1 MAAHFKNKT
10 MITEQDIEHNLES
23 GQTEDPAPIY
33 VVPKKPKKVKQ
44 KILTELAIEYCKTD
58 IDLFAALCKATNK
71 TPNGML
77 MTLHRNCAPILY
89 TTVVLGLIER
99 YTGLEQHL
107 SLANPI
113 SNL

>member
-1 MAAHFKNKT
+1 VAAHFKTKT

-23 GQTEDPAPIY
+23 RQTEDPAPIY
-33 VVPKKPKKVKQ
+33 IVPVKPKKVKQ
-44 KILTELAIEYCKTD
+44 QILTELAIEYCKTD

-107 SLANPI
+107 SLCNPI
-113 SNL
+113 SNI

>member
-1 MAAHFKNKT
+1 
-10 MITEQDIEHNLES
+10 MITEQDISENLENVEKQW
-23 GQTEDPAPIY
+23 QTEDPAPIY
-33 VVPKKPKKVKQ
+33 IVAKKPKKVKQ
-44 KILTELAIEYCKTD
+44 PILTVLAIECCKTD

-107 SLANPI
+107 ALSNPLQ
-113 SNL
+113 NL

>member
-1 MAAHFKNKT
+1 
-10 MITEQDIEHNLES
+10 MITEQDIEHKLES
-23 GQTEDPAPIY
+23 GQTDETAPIY
-33 VVPKKPKKVKQ
+33 VVPIKPKKEKKQ
-44 KILTELAIEYCKTD
+44 QILTELAIEFCKTD

>member
-1 MAAHFKNKT
+1 MTKLTH
-10 MITEQDIEHNLES
+10 EYLHDLLES
-23 GQTEDPAPIY
+23 GETDNAAPIY

-44 KILTELAIEYCKTD
+44 QILTELAIEYCKTD
-58 IDLFAALCKATNK
+58 IDLFAAICKATSK

-107 SLANPI
+107 SLTNPI

>member
-1 MAAHFKNKT
+1 MTKLTH
-10 MITEQDIEHNLES
+10 EYLHDLLEI
-23 GQTEDPAPIY
+23 GETDNDAPIY
-33 VVPKKPKKVKQ
+33 VVPTKPKKVKQ
-44 KILTELAIEYCKTD
+44 QILTELAIEFCKTD

-107 SLANPI
+107 SLCNPI
-113 SNL
+113 SNI